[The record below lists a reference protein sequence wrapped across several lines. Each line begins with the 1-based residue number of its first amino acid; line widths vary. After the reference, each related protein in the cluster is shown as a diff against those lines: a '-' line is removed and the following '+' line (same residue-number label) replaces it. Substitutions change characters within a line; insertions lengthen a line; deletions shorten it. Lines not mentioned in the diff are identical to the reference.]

1 MTVITARG
9 PTVVTRDQYNR
20 GRLSCSVCIQWRS
33 QDLEGGHGLGDGSL
47 QHIADIWSPNYCVL
61 NQTALAA
68 GHEVVLRVCL
78 QSCHL

>member
-33 QDLEGGHGLGDGSL
+33 QYLEGGHRSGGLK
-47 QHIADIWSPNYCVL
+47 ITTYYRY
-61 NQTALAA
+61 LAA
-68 GHEVVLRVCL
+68 KLLCI
-78 QSCHL
+78 